1 MKGIVL
7 AGGAGTRLHPVTLA
21 ISKQLLPVYDKPLI
35 YYPLSVLMLGKIKDI
50 LIITT
55 PEDLASFQRVLGDG
69 SRFGVQFTYAVQA
82 APRGIAEAF
91 IIGSQFIAGDSTML
105 ILGDNIFFGAGLS
118 ELLVLAAARKQG
130 ASVFA
135 YQVEDPQRYGVVI
148 FNAQNRALSIEEKP
162 RNPSSNW
169 AITGLYVYDNHA
181 VEFARRL
188 KPSARGELEITD
200 LNNVYLERG
209 DLNVTRMGRGYAW
222 LDAGTCDSLLES
234 SNFIRSIQ
242 VRQGVQI
249 GCLEEI
255 ALQNGWIGK
264 SDIERAIGK
273 LKSSY
278 AQYLERLLV

>member
-7 AGGAGTRLHPVTLA
+7 AGGTGTRLHPVTLT

-50 LIITT
+50 FIITT

-91 IIGSQFIAGDSTML
+91 IIGSQFIAGDSSML

-118 ELLVLAAARKQG
+118 ELLVETAARKQG

-135 YQVEDPQRYGVVI
+135 YQVEDPQRYGVVT
-148 FNAQNRALSIEEKP
+148 FDAQNRALSIEEKP
-162 RNPSSNW
+162 RNPRSTW
-169 AITGLYVYDNHA
+169 AVTGLYVYDNHA

-200 LNNVYLERG
+200 LNNIYLEHG
-209 DLNVTRMGRGYAW
+209 ELNVTRMGRGYAW

-234 SNFIRSIQ
+234 SNFIRAIQ

-255 ALQNGWIGK
+255 ALQNGWIDK